1 LLLRLPPPP
10 PRSRY
15 IWVAAPFNTNNVIL
29 NFGFGDIFL
38 SAASSQ
44 PNSYTGAVRIFH
56 TASIG
61 KLAIIR
67 IIYAFMLPP
76 AGGGGGYDDPESA
89 MAMTKTEFDETL
101 YFGDWCRE
109 LTKF

>member
-1 LLLRLPPPP
+1 M
-10 PRSRY
+10 
-15 IWVAAPFNTNNVIL
+15 
-29 NFGFGDIFL
+29 

-67 IIYAFMLPP
+67 IIYAFMLLP
-76 AGGGGGYDDPESA
+76 AGGGGYDDPESA